1 MNDNRNARKEEMK
14 ITVESAPD
22 GSGDDDLVVSQLPK
36 DSTDTWI
43 AISAVIAAM
52 LEDTGFSE
60 GHAIRAAVPAT
71 KAAQEYLRATL
82 GGCP

>member
-1 MNDNRNARKEEMK
+1 MK
-14 ITVESAPD
+14 ITVESVPD
-22 GSGDDDLVVSQLPK
+22 GSGDDDLVVSQLPE

-52 LEDTGFSE
+52 LKDAGFSE
-60 GHAIRAAVPAT
+60 GHATRAAVPAT
-71 KAAQEYLRATL
+71 KAAQKYLRAAL

>member
-1 MNDNRNARKEEMK
+1 MK
-14 ITVESAPD
+14 ITVERAPD

-52 LEDTGFSE
+52 LEDAGFSE
-60 GHAIRAAVPAT
+60 GQSVRAAVPAT
-71 KAAQEYLRATL
+71 KAAQEYLRSTL